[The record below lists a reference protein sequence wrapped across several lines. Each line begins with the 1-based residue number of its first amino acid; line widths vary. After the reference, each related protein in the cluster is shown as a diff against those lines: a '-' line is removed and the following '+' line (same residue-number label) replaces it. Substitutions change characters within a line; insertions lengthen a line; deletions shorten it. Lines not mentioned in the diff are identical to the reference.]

1 MRETPAGRALQS
13 ASNTSSG
20 TASDG
25 RVPLPL
31 QVEPAGWEA
40 RGRWSSVSYQSCLHS
55 SCTARPPNAKG
66 SSAARPCLPSSNCFW
81 SGRSRLPGNRGSQLR
96 SHTLLERASSLVT
109 KTVILSWP
117 PTGSFLA
124 YRLPP
129 RHRRSGHQT
138 QAGSDHLGWA
148 SGGLRSSGGLEP
160 GPTVFMKPIGFR
172 PLGRLWLTSW
182 RPPEHRPE
190 NAKSGP
196 PGTGFVFRVAPG
208 AGLFHRLRWWA
219 GRKSNPHSF
228 RGGFTDRGTCVR
240 QCTWKF
246 AGSLWTVL
254 R

>member
-1 MRETPAGRALQS
+1 MVVSFVSIMSALLVHRTPSKCKGFQRGSAL
-13 ASNTSSG
+13 
-20 TASDG
+20 
-25 RVPLPL
+25 
-31 QVEPAGWEA
+31 
-40 RGRWSSVSYQSCLHS
+40 
-55 SCTARPPNAKG
+55 
-66 SSAARPCLPSSNCFW
+66 PCLPSSNCFW

-96 SHTLLERASSLVT
+96 SHTLHERASSLVT

-228 RGGFTDRGTCVR
+228 RGGFTELSALVHARPSSSGASTKMA
-240 QCTWKF
+240 T
-246 AGSLWTVL
+246 L
-254 R
+254 